1 MTLGPLILS
10 VVWRVPETLCPGQ
23 GILLNDLLLGSEHF
37 PDFFTR
43 ERRDDLRA
51 RKVIA

>member
-10 VVWRVPETLCPGQ
+10 VVWEAPETLRPGE
-23 GILLNDLLLGSEHF
+23 GILLNEPLLGSGHF

-43 ERRDDLRA
+43 ASGWATSAPEG
-51 RKVIA
+51 

>member
-23 GILLNDLLLGSEHF
+23 GILLNDLLLGSGHF

-43 ERRDDLRA
+43 ASGGTTSAPER
-51 RKVIA
+51 